1 MGQRHSVIPLKKWR
15 GFRRIRPRGS
25 ARVHHGRLG
34 FAGLIF
40 LILVG
45 VPAISSAPDART
57 TLAPVEVIADG
68 LEKPTGLVVHPEG
81 DLFLTDRQ
89 AGVLY
94 RLTREADGTF
104 TSSVVFA
111 GLDEPVGIVREGEGH
126 LLVAE
131 KDKGRIVRLTQ
142 LGEAFSGPVPVV
154 EGLKKP
160 RWLALDQEGN
170 LFVSAEGLKDQKKSE
185 TPKKVNSALI
195 LKVAPDGTLDLVAD
209 RFKALRGL
217 AFDAIGSL
225 YAAAKRRRD
234 EEPKSQG
241 TIFQI
246 TLLEGPV
253 TPVINDGFARPRD
266 LKFDALG
273 ALFFTANEFLPGAA
287 PEDEERFEREA
298 ETGKWDADELEE
310 REAEEHGR
318 PLRGVILKAIFKAD
332 GTLHRLTAVAAGLHS
347 PAGLAFDPQGHL
359 YVAERRRGRVLRFQA
374 PSSPVLDPLPRF
386 IRQGMVTVKGTA
398 EANAKIT
405 ILGGV
410 SPVSG
415 LAAETSGTFALEVIL
430 QLNIG
435 QTLQVF
441 ATGARGDGLTS
452 PPARAIVTHDDVAP
466 ETKISGPSGAL
477 LSPNATFTFTGTDN
491 LTSPAQ
497 LRFATSLDSAPFTSF
512 TETTTLTLT
521 NLASGPHTLRVKA
534 RDQAGNEDPTPA
546 EQTVTVTGFGLAVTS
561 PAPGATI
568 NANRAFVTG
577 TVTGLTTEVAVA
589 VNGVLA
595 FVTGGQW
602 IAEVTLVQGNNVLNV
617 TATDNSGAQVSTSL
631 NVTVSQVASIPVLL
645 RASPDSGVAPLVVT
659 WQVLNQMGRP
669 LVRFEFDETGTGA
682 FGAPTTAFD
691 GTQTTY
697 TGAGL
702 RLPVLRATDDQG
714 VTYIA
719 TTIVNVEGPQTVTTR
734 FQSRWNSLKD
744 RLLAGDL
751 PGALAH
757 FSPDVQSRFR
767 TVFQQLG
774 PDLPTIATGLGQLE
788 VVEQVGNLAEAI
800 LVQQEN
806 GVPVL
811 HFIYFRRDSLGR
823 WLIEEM

>member
-1 MGQRHSVIPLKKWR
+1 
-15 GFRRIRPRGS
+15 
-25 ARVHHGRLG
+25 
-34 FAGLIF
+34 
-40 LILVG
+40 
-45 VPAISSAPDART
+45 
-57 TLAPVEVIADG
+57 
-68 LEKPTGLVVHPEG
+68 LEKPTGLAVHPEG
-81 DLFLTDRQ
+81 DLFLMDRQ

-104 TSSVVFA
+104 TSSIVFA

-160 RWLALDQEGN
+160 RWLVLDQEGN
-170 LFVSAEGLKDQKKSE
+170 LFVSAEGLKDQKKPE
-185 TPKKVNSALI
+185 TPKKVNGDLI
-195 LKVAPDGTLDLVAD
+195 LKVASDGTLEVVAD

-217 AFDAIGSL
+217 AFDATGSL

-234 EEPKSQG
+234 DEPKSQG

-246 TLLEGPV
+246 TLPEGPV
-253 TPVINDGFARPRD
+253 APVIAGGFTRPRD

-273 ALFFTANEFLPGAA
+273 ALFFTAKEFQPSEA

-298 ETGKWDADELEE
+298 ETGQGNAEELEE
-310 REAEEHGR
+310 REAEEHGK
-318 PLRGVILKAIFKAD
+318 PLRGVILKATFKPD
-332 GTLHRLTAVAAGLHS
+332 GTLHRLTTLAAGLHS
-347 PAGLAFDPQGHL
+347 PAGLAFNPQGHL

-386 IRQGMVTVKGTA
+386 ARQGVVAVKGTA

-405 ILGGV
+405 ILGGA

-415 LAAETSGTFALEVIL
+415 LAAETSGTFALEVTL
-430 QLNIG
+430 LPNIG
-435 QTLQVF
+435 QTLRVF

-497 LRFATSLDSAPFTSF
+497 LRFASSLDGAPFTSF

-534 RDQAGNEDPTPA
+534 QDQAGNEDPTPA

-568 NANRAFVTG
+568 NGDRAFVTG
-577 TVTGLTTEVAVA
+577 TVTGTTTEVGVA

-602 IAEVTLVQGNNVLNV
+602 VVEVTLVQGNNVLNV

-631 NVTVSQVASIPVLL
+631 NVTVSQVASTPVLL

-659 WQVLNQMGRP
+659 WQVLNQTGRP
-669 LVRFEFDETGTGA
+669 LGRFEFDETGTGT

-714 VTYIA
+714 TTYSVTA
-719 TTIVNVEGPQTVTTR
+719 VVNVLDPAALNALLKTR
-734 FQSRWNSLKD
+734 WDVLKTA
-744 RLLAGDL
+744 LLAGDGMAAL
-751 PGALAH
+751 VSIASRARDGYATLFAGLGDRLSALGA
-757 FSPDVQSRFR
+757 DM
-767 TVFQQLG
+767 
-774 PDLPTIATGLGQLE
+774 PTIQPVYLDGTFAKYRLRRQ
-788 VVEQVGNLAEAI
+788 QNVGG
-800 LVQQEN
+800 
-806 GVPVL
+806 GVITIT
-811 HFIYFRRDSLGR
+811 HYIYFSVDDDGIWR
-823 WLIEEM
+823 IESF